1 MEIKVLVVDNLPSI
15 RNIVRNLLKDMGFN
29 DADEA
34 GDGLQAMEKLK
45 SGDYGLVIAGRDIP
59 NMSGM
64 ELLKKIREN
73 DKLQSL
79 PFIMITAEAE
89 SKKVLEAIQA
99 GINGYIVKPFTLE
112 MLRKNIDRVLKS
124 ECIKHAK
131 NNIDS

>member
-45 SGDYGLVIAGRDIP
+45 SGDYGLVIASRDIP

-124 ECIKHAK
+124 EGIKHAK